1 MKNFVVYEENG
12 KIIKSGVC
20 LDSDLELQGDF
31 VIETESQIPL
41 NLYYIKNNKL
51 KEIPEQP
58 LNKNKFDY
66 NLEEWVIDYNLQ
78 WDLIKQIRNK
88 LLQDSDWT
96 QLPDVPILTKSTWA
110 FYRQQ
115 LRDITLQSDPFNIV
129 WPIQPN

>member
-110 FYRQQ
+110 LYRQQ
-115 LRDITLQSDPFNIV
+115 LRDITNQTDPFNII
-129 WPIQPN
+129 WPKMPE